1 MFNFVRIKG
10 FPLDVQFSYQNM
22 HTFNRVMIA
31 PLKLTSNKRQA
42 QAQATSERA
51 EGII

>member
-42 QAQATSERA
+42 QATSERA
-51 EGII
+51 EAII